1 MKTVLVSASALILI
15 LFTASLTHPA
25 FALKNFFA
33 CVTDISAKDGGDHN
47 LTAQQVLDC
56 FKKEFPSN
64 DQSFSHSSIFQGHS
78 SSTIDNII
86 NGHHFHSQ
94 IIN

>member
-1 MKTVLVSASALILI
+1 MKTIAITFIVLLTAMVLTISAQNIMGQRAL
-15 LFTASLTHPA
+15 
-25 FALKNFFA
+25 ALKNFFA
-33 CVTDISAKDGGDHN
+33 CITDISSKDGGDHN

-64 DQSFSHSSIFQGHS
+64 DQSIGHS
-78 SSTIDNII
+78 SSTTDVIV